1 MKTPRGKLSRVSGV
15 NSEID
20 SKTFYDEWAAD
31 YDADLID
38 EYGYSAPKITVNK
51 FSTLLPNRESS
62 IVDVGCGTGLVGKE
76 LANQGYSNIDG
87 YDISPE
93 MLKIA
98 HLSKVYRK
106 LKEID
111 LNKGSKKK
119 SNPYD
124 TLICVGSFGY
134 GALGPEA
141 IKNLVE
147 LVISGGMIFIFM
159 NSEPFEFQNYKQ
171 YISKFEKQALWSI
184 KSIEEYN
191 YMSKLDRPGKLLI
204 ATKI

>member
-1 MKTPRGKLSRVSGV
+1 MKKISGKLAMVSGTG
-15 NSEID
+15 
-20 SKTFYDEWAAD
+20 SKISSKVLYDEWAVN
-31 YDADLID
+31 YDRDLI
-38 EYGYSAPKITVNK
+38 EKYGYLAPKITVNR
-51 FSTLLPNRESS
+51 FNAFLPNRESS

-76 LANQGYSNIDG
+76 LANQGFSNIDG

-98 HLSKVYRK
+98 LLSKVYKK

-111 LNKGSKKK
+111 LNKRSKQIT
-119 SNPYD
+119 NPYD
-124 TLICVGSFGY
+124 ALICVGSFGY

-147 LVISGGMIFIFM
+147 LVISGGLICLFI
-159 NSEPFEFQNYKQ
+159 NSEPFESQNYKQ
-171 YISKFEKQALWSI
+171 YITKFEKQALWSI